1 MKPLSNRRTPSSVL
15 MKIPC
20 EIVVWYLLPTIRK
33 ELAKKLVNDF
43 GYSQSKVAKTFGL
56 TDAAISQYLKNKRG
70 ENIVVT
76 ADPNYHIV
84 EEQLA
89 LSSKRIA
96 EEGVDFAAE
105 VCSICLAFKRSGIL
119 AKIYEVEFG
128 SKLPACICGSR
139 VMPLRLE

>member
-1 MKPLSNRRTPSSVL
+1 

-20 EIVVWYLLPTIRK
+20 EVVVWYLLPTIRK
-33 ELAKKLVNDF
+33 ELSKKLVSDF
-43 GYSQSKVAKTFGL
+43 GFSQSKVARTFGL

-76 ADPNYHIV
+76 ADPNYYIV
-84 EEQLA
+84 EDQLA

-105 VCSICLAFKRSGIL
+105 VCNICLSFKKSGIL
-119 AKIYEVEFG
+119 AKIYEIEFG

-139 VMPLRLE
+139 VMPVQPE